1 MLLRKGGPESG
12 TTGFDPLRV
21 LFSPIYCF
29 SVDQCSVHVVTNNLY
44 DCLEQYKYTVIQGN
58 WWTIASVVRYRF
70 YGNADDEALGTDMK
84 PTGKVRLSERQTI
97 LVEIW
102 KRKRTPFPPQA
113 KQTTDK
119 AKHCYVSCNPIVY
132 ALQHSMPR
140 RINKGDYNNFKSQL

>member
-1 MLLRKGGPESG
+1 M
-12 TTGFDPLRV
+12 
-21 LFSPIYCF
+21 
-29 SVDQCSVHVVTNNLY
+29 Y

-113 KQTTDK
+113 KQLIRPSIVMYLVIQSYMPYSIQCQDESTREITTISN
-119 AKHCYVSCNPIVY
+119 HSFENYIVSQYDDDDVK
-132 ALQHSMPR
+132 LR
-140 RINKGDYNNFKSQL
+140 ENNSRT